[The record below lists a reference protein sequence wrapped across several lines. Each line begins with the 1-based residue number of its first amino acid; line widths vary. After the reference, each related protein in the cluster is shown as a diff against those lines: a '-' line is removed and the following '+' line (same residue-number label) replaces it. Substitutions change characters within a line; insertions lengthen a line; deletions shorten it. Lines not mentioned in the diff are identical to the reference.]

1 MMPKDYSRR
10 YYRTQYQ
17 TEDLTYFQVK
27 FKETDLAIGI
37 SRDGYCDN
45 LKKLVEKEVIKLRGD
60 LETYIAV
67 HSEFRTSFSPVS
79 AQPGAP
85 PIVREMI
92 RAGTLAGVGPMAA
105 VAGAIAQEVGRLLER
120 HVREVIVENGGDI
133 YLQSR
138 AKRKVAVLAGESPFS
153 HRIAVKVRAE
163 ECPVGVCT
171 SSGTVGPSISLG
183 RADAAVVKA
192 ADAALAD
199 AVATGAGNLIGDG
212 ESLMEAVE
220 YARGIEEVRGVLII
234 SGKEMAA
241 WGDIEIVPL

>member
-1 MMPKDYSRR
+1 MPKDYSRR

-17 TEDLTYFQVK
+17 TEDLIYFQIK
-27 FKETDLAIGI
+27 FKETDLAIGV
-37 SRDGYCDN
+37 SRDDYCDD
-45 LKKLVEKEVIKLRGD
+45 LMQLVEKEVIKLRGD
-60 LETYIAV
+60 LETYITV
-67 HSEFRTSFSPVS
+67 HPEFKTSFSPVS

-105 VAGAIAQEVGRLLER
+105 VAGAIAQAVGRFLER

-138 AKRKVAVLAGESPFS
+138 AERRVAILAGESPFS
-153 HRIAVKVRAE
+153 HRIAIKIRAE

-192 ADAALAD
+192 ADTALAD
-199 AVATGAGNLIGDG
+199 AVATGAGNLTGDG
-212 ESLMEAVE
+212 ESLMKAVE
-220 YARGIEEVRGVLII
+220 YAQSIEGVKGVLII
-234 SGKEMAA
+234 SGQEMAA
-241 WGDIEIVPL
+241 WGDMEIVSL